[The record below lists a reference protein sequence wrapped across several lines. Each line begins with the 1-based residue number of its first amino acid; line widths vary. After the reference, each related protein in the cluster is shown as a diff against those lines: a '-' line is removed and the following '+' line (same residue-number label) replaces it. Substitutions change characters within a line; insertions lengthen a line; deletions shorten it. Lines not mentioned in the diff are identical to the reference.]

1 MPHSRARHPAV
12 TSLPAVSEENP
23 WKTLSGEVRYE
34 NKWIRV
40 TEHQVVNPSGNP
52 GIYGVVHFKS
62 VAIGVLPVDAEGCVH
77 LVGQYRYSLN
87 AYSWEMPEG
96 GGAPD
101 MPPIEEAKR
110 ELREETGLVA
120 RQWLELLPIHT
131 SNSICDEHGVIY
143 LAWDMELTESEPEET
158 EQLTIVR
165 MPFAGVVDLVL
176 EGVIT
181 DSMTVAAVLKAQL
194 LAERGGLPDALSKL
208 MLRR

>member
-77 LVGQYRYSLN
+77 LVGQYRYSLD

-143 LAWDMELTESEPEET
+143 LAWDMEQTESEPEDT

-165 MPFAGVVDLVL
+165 MPFADVVDLVL

>member
-23 WKTLSGEVRYE
+23 WETLSGEVRYE

-62 VAIGVLPVDAEGCVH
+62 VAIGVLPVDADGCVH

-120 RQWLELLPIHT
+120 RRWLELLPIHT

-143 LAWDMELTESEPEET
+143 LAWDMEQAESEPEDT

-165 MPFAGVVDLVL
+165 MPFASVVDLVM

-194 LAERGGLPDALSKL
+194 LAERGGLPEALSRL

>member
-12 TSLPAVSEENP
+12 TTLPAVSEENP

-165 MPFAGVVDLVL
+165 MPFASVVDLVM
-176 EGVIT
+176 EGAIT

-194 LAERGGLPDALSKL
+194 LAERGALPEALSRL